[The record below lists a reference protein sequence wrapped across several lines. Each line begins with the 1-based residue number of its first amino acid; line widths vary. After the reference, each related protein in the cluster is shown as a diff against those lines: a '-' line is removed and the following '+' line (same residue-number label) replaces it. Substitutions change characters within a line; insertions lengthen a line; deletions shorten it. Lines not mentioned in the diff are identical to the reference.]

1 LDALGYASDTLGQV
15 EFVRAVLGF
24 VPRAD
29 QADVSKLFTE
39 LDRDET
45 GGLAYSELRQ
55 GLRTMM
61 LRRSIAGRLAVT
73 QAAGAAT
80 SSGGGGDDGDGGGG
94 GGTADDGIPS
104 SKKREMMALYTSFQ
118 AQLQASTPAM
128 AILTNSPPK
137 TAAYVA
143 PRVESFGE
151 FVRLYYPKA
160 TKDEVLQWPLMVID
174 GLLWPLRATDGLSEV
189 SDGL

>member
-1 LDALGYASDTLGQV
+1 
-15 EFVRAVLGF
+15 
-24 VPRAD
+24 
-29 QADVSKLFTE
+29 
-39 LDRDET
+39 
-45 GGLAYSELRQ
+45 
-55 GLRTMM
+55 
-61 LRRSIAGRLAVT
+61 
-73 QAAGAAT
+73 
-80 SSGGGGDDGDGGGG
+80 
-94 GGTADDGIPS
+94 
-104 SKKREMMALYTSFQ
+104 
-118 AQLQASTPAM
+118 M

-174 GLLWPLRATDGLSEV
+174 GLLWPLRATDVTDGLSEV

>member
-1 LDALGYASDTLGQV
+1 MVSLGYASDTLEQV

-24 VPRAD
+24 VPRAH

-73 QAAGAAT
+73 QAAGAA
-80 SSGGGGDDGDGGGG
+80 SGGGGDDGDCGGGGGG

-104 SKKREMMALYTSFQ
+104 SKKREMMALYTSVQ

-128 AILTNSPPK
+128 AFLTHSPPQ

-160 TKDEVLQWPLMVID
+160 TKDEVL
-174 GLLWPLRATDGLSEV
+174 
-189 SDGL
+189 

>member
-1 LDALGYASDTLGQV
+1 MLGTGTLEQV
-15 EFVRAVLGF
+15 EFVRAVLSII
-24 VPRAD
+24 PRAH
-29 QADVSKLFTE
+29 QADVSNLFTE

-61 LRRSIAGRLAVT
+61 LRRSIAGRLAVPH
-73 QAAGAAT
+73 AAGAA
-80 SSGGGGDDGDGGGG
+80 SGGGGDGDGGGG
-94 GGTADDGIPS
+94 GGTVDHS
-104 SKKREMMALYTSFQ
+104 STGTKKREMMALYASFQ

-143 PRVESFGE
+143 PRVESFAE

-160 TKDEVLQWPLMVID
+160 TKEEVP
-174 GLLWPLRATDGLSEV
+174 
-189 SDGL
+189 